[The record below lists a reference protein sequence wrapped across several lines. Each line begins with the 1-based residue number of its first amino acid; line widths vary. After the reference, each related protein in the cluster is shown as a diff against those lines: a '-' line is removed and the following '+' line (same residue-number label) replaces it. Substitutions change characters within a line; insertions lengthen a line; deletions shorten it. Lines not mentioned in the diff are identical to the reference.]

1 MTTER
6 PQPNDIKE
14 RLVID
19 FSQWVASCA
28 VTPGIYS
35 ALDGVDFDPLFD
47 AGLGRIGADEFERWH
62 EAAVAELCRI
72 LPGMG
77 AGWAAKAI
85 NEYLKTR
92 CYVGGYGR
100 EGLADAIHPPIDNG
114 LIIGLRREFADDPNL
129 GDALASLSPMAS
141 MDDYAKYAD
150 LIAVCRR
157 VAQKTG
163 CSLMESEIYWE

>member
-28 VTPGIYS
+28 VNPDIYR

-47 AGLGRIGADEFERWH
+47 EELGQIGADEFERWH
-62 EAAVAELCRI
+62 EAAAAELCRI
-72 LPGMG
+72 LPGMS

-100 EGLADAIHPPIDNG
+100 EGLADAIHPPIDDG
-114 LIIGLRREFADDPNL
+114 LISGLRREFADDPDL
-129 GDALASLSPMAS
+129 SDALSSLSPMAG
-141 MDDYAKYAD
+141 MDGYAKYAD

-157 VAQKTG
+157 AAQKTG